1 MEHPMLPE
9 GTVHIVDDEADVRE
23 ALALLVRSV
32 GLAAASYASA
42 YDFLQRYRPGAA
54 GCAVFDV
61 RMPGMSGLDLQEK
74 LRRDGIALPI
84 IFMTGHG
91 DVPMAVRAMRAGAL
105 DFIEKPFNDQE
116 MLDRI
121 QAAIARDAEARDAAA
136 DLRQVAARHADL
148 TPREREVMQLIVAG
162 RLNKQIADE
171 LGLSTRTVELH
182 RAHLMEKMQADSLS
196 HLVRMALALED
207 AERSQ
212 SR

>member
-1 MEHPMLPE
+1 MQPE

-32 GLAAASYASA
+32 GLVAASYASA
-42 YDFLQRYRPGAA
+42 YDFLQRYRPGGAS
-54 GCAVFDV
+54 CAVLDV

-74 LRRDGIALPI
+74 LKRDGIELPI

-121 QAAIARDAEARDAAA
+121 QAAIARDARDRDEAAEMR
-136 DLRQVAARHADL
+136 RMAARQAEL
-148 TPREREVMQLIVAG
+148 TPREREVMALIVAG

-182 RAHLMEKMQADSLS
+182 RAHVMEKMQAESLS
-196 HLVRMALALED
+196 HLVRMALALEGG
-207 AERSQ
+207 ANG
-212 SR
+212 